1 MKNRVEIGWKEVD
14 EDSNEKKGRKCSQCR
29 WLVINEAIFQ
39 MEFTVT
45 VHIHAIHLLYHRA
58 EGDLQRR
65 EYAQQYGLGYDAAV
79 LHNQLH
85 LLPVVVATCKK
96 DRET

>member
-1 MKNRVEIGWKEVD
+1 MT
-14 EDSNEKKGRKCSQCR
+14 
-29 WLVINEAIFQ
+29 NEAIFK
-39 MEFTVT
+39 MECIVA

-79 LHNQLH
+79 LYNQFLH
-85 LLPVVVATCKK
+85 FPVVVATCKK

>member
-1 MKNRVEIGWKEVD
+1 MT
-14 EDSNEKKGRKCSQCR
+14 
-29 WLVINEAIFQ
+29 NEAILQ
-39 MEFTVT
+39 MEYIVA